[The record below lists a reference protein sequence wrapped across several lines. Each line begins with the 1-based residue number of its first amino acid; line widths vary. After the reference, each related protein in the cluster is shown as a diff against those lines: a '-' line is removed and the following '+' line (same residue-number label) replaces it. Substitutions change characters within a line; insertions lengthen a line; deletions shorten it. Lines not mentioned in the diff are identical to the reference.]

1 MFFLTL
7 RQMLVMATL
16 ITVGFSLRKL
26 RVLPDNASSVMSR
39 LEMYAI
45 TPALSLYTQ
54 ITRCTVENF
63 AKNFNLM
70 LYGFAVVLCCI
81 VIAIP
86 LSSVFSKEN
95 YSRNIY
101 KYALA
106 FGNYGYM
113 GNFIVLELFGNDVF
127 YQYSLVVFFVG
138 IACSSWGLYVLI
150 PKDKNANFLS
160 NLKAFFITPPFIA
173 LLTGIVLGLTGVGK
187 YVPEFLL
194 KAFES
199 AGNCQGPIAML
210 LAGFVIGGFD
220 LKKLFGYKKVYAVSL
235 LRLIVIPSVIA
246 IVLRALNVDNM
257 TVLLLL
263 IAFATPIGL
272 NTVVYPAVY
281 DADTETGASMT
292 VISHLL
298 SVITLPLIF
307 ELFT

>member
-1 MFFLTL
+1 MFSLTFQ
-7 RQMLVMATL
+7 QMLVTATL
-16 ITVGFSLRKL
+16 IVVGFALRKF
-26 RVLPDNASSVMSR
+26 RVLPDNAASVMSR

-45 TPALSLYTQ
+45 TPALYLYTQ
-54 ITRCTVENF
+54 ITKCSVENF
-63 AKNFNLM
+63 TKNFHLM
-70 LYGFAVVLCCI
+70 LYGLVVVLCCI
-81 VIAIP
+81 AVSIP
-86 LSSVFSKEN
+86 LSSAFSKEG
-95 YSRNIY
+95 YSRNVY
-101 KYALA
+101 KYALT

-113 GNFIVLELFGNDVF
+113 GNFIVLGLFGSDVF

-138 IACSSWGLYVLI
+138 IVCSSWGLYVLI
-150 PKDKNANFLS
+150 PKEKGASLRD
-160 NLKAFFITPPFIA
+160 NLKSFVTTPPFVALCVGIA
-173 LLTGIVLGLTGVGK
+173 LGLTGAGNYFPK
-187 YVPEFLL
+187 FLL

-199 AGNCQGPIAML
+199 AGNCQGPVAML

-246 IVLRALNVDNM
+246 IVLHALRVDNM

-298 SVITLPLIF
+298 SVITLPLLF
-307 ELFT
+307 VLFT